1 MGKNAKH
8 PKGAAVSGP
17 ECRARTCVVP
27 NPSSCTGC
35 GICIATCS
43 LIKTGEIGIDA
54 ARLRVQR
61 DPFAGFFEPVVC
73 SQCSMPYCLKACK
86 SGAIT
91 ISAED
96 GSVLINET
104 DCIGCRACQ
113 RACPYGVIVFN
124 DESKKAYKCD
134 LCFGSPACV
143 DSCPSGALGL
153 AIFKGR
159 VW

>member
-1 MGKNAKH
+1 MGINVH
-8 PKGAAVSGP
+8 HCQRVDVSVS
-17 ECRARTCVVP
+17 ETRVRTCVVA

-43 LIKTGEIGIDA
+43 LVKTGEIGIGA

-61 DPFAGFFEPVVC
+61 DPFAGLFEPIVC
-73 SQCSMPYCLKACK
+73 SQCSIPYCLKACK

-91 ISAED
+91 ISSDD
-96 GSVLINET
+96 GSVRINET
-104 DCIGCRACQ
+104 DCIGCRSCQ

-124 DESKKAYKCD
+124 VESKKAYKCD
-134 LCFGSPACV
+134 LCSGSPACV

-153 AIFKGR
+153 ANFKGR